1 MQLALE
7 NLSVELLM
15 KTLEQEWVPGRDDFP
30 LCPMWN
36 ALVAGPVFQDPTV
49 EALLQELRC
58 NRK

>member
-1 MQLALE
+1 
-7 NLSVELLM
+7 M